1 MVSVSIKELLE
12 AGIHFGHQTSRWN
25 PKMKPYIFGE
35 RDGIYIIDLQQT
47 VTLFTKA
54 LTFLTDMTSKGAK
67 VAFVGTKEQ
76 AREIVKEEAI
86 RCNMFH
92 ITTRWLGGT
101 LTNFRTIK
109 SSIDRMEDLEKK
121 QKDGTFARLHK
132 KERLIIDREI
142 AKLSRTFGGIRE
154 IKRLPDVLFV
164 IDTKKEKNAVAEANK
179 LGIPIIAVVDTNC
192 DPDLITYPIPGND
205 DAIKAI
211 QIVMNKAAD
220 ACVEGAKIFESLEA
234 KRTKDK
240 ESAPKEMRSDKD
252 KHFIMRKKVVTTI
265 TTKGS
270 KKGSPAQKTG
280 PSTAKA
286 ENETQQETKE
296 PGKAT

>member
-25 PKMKPYIFGE
+25 PKMKPYIFGD
-35 RDGIYIIDLQQT
+35 RDGIHIIDLQQT
-47 VTLFTKA
+47 VSMFTKA
-54 LTFLTDMTSKGAK
+54 LGFLTELTSRGAK

-76 AREIVKEEAI
+76 AREIVKEEAT

-121 QKDGTFARLHK
+121 QQDGTFARLHK

-142 AKLSRTFGGIRE
+142 EKLAKTFGGIRE
-154 IKRLPDVLFV
+154 IKRLPDVIFV
-164 IDTKKEKNAVAEANK
+164 IDTKKEKNAVEEAKK
-179 LGIPIIAVVDTNC
+179 LGIPIIAIVDTNC
-192 DPDLITYPIPGND
+192 DPDPITYPIPGND

-211 QIVMNKAAD
+211 KIVMTKAAD
-220 ACVEGAKIFESLEA
+220 ACIEGSKAFEEVSAKLA
-234 KRTKDK
+234 KEKAD
-240 ESAPKEMRSDKD
+240 APKEQKKDSDKRFMV
-252 KHFIMRKKVVTTI
+252 KKKVVTTVSRPH
-265 TTKGS
+265 KNDDAS
-270 KKGSPAQKTG
+270 QKVKSG
-280 PSTAKA
+280 TAK
-286 ENETQQETKE
+286 ETVEQTKETKE
-296 PGKAT
+296 PEKSE